1 MVPWVG
7 VRVSS
12 APCHPHDHRNSS
24 PALSSVLH
32 APPSTFSALKQSQRP
47 EGRNQRIKK
56 FHWRLWYGDNVVL
69 PNIDVHEKFVGPEG
83 RIDVD
88 NVERFCAVVGNQG
101 ESFKKSRTAD
111 VKAPMDFAIVI
122 GWQTI
127 MKSIF
132 LSAINS
138 NFFKLVHGFRMVEC
152 ARPLQVGDV
161 CRAEARIV
169 SVANANEGKI
179 IKVKGHVYRDG
190 QPVITVVSTLLYRGG
205 FVDFENTFEILI
217 SNQLKRRVK
226 VDSVDFQQDDSH
238 GNPVLPYL
246 QRHGAPQRLPTPL
259 AHEGYTLTSK
269 GVSTSFNA
277 PLTNEPC
284 SNVLG
289 DFNPIHTNPY
299 FSDYAS
305 LPCDD
310 HARSV
315 FQRCNQALCQERCCS
330 RPPLA

>member
-1 MVPWVG
+1 MPPT
-7 VRVSS
+7 RSS
-12 APCHPHDHRNSS
+12 QLLTRTLIPY
-24 PALSSVLH
+24 
-32 APPSTFSALKQSQRP
+32 Q
-47 EGRNQRIKK
+47 G
-56 FHWRLWYGDNVVL
+56 YGDNEVL
-69 PNIDVHEKFVGPEG
+69 PNIDVREKFVGPEV

-88 NVERFCAVVGNQG
+88 NVERLSAVVGNQG
-101 ESFKKSRTAD
+101 ESFKKLRTLD

-132 LSAINS
+132 PSAIDGD
-138 NFFKLVHGFRMVEC
+138 FFKLVHLPNGFRMVEV
-152 ARPLQVGDV
+152 ARPLQVSDV

-169 SVANANEGKI
+169 SVTNANEGKI
-179 IKVKGHVYRDG
+179 VKVKGHVYRDG
-190 QPVITVVSTLLYRGG
+190 QPVITSPRSSTAHL
-205 FVDFENTFEILI
+205 
-217 SNQLKRRVK
+217 VK
-226 VDSVDFQQDDSH
+226 VGSVDFQQDDSH
-238 GNPVLPYL
+238 GNSVLAYL

-305 LPCDD
+305 LPCGD
-310 HARSV
+310 HATVCVPALQPGAMSRTLLLKATLGV
-315 FQRCNQALCQERCCS
+315 QA
-330 RPPLA
+330 